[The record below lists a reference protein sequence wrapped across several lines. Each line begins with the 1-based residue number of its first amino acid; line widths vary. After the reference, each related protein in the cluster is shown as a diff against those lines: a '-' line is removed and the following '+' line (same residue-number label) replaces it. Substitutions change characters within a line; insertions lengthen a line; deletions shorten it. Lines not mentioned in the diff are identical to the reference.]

1 MLQLLKKTPTVL
13 CDRIS
18 RREWLQVG
26 GLGILG
32 LSLPNLLRAED
43 TQRRPRTRPSSGQS
57 KTSGRA
63 KSCILLY
70 LAGGPSQP
78 DMWDMKPEAPVEIRG
93 EFKAVATT
101 VPGIQMCEHLPRL
114 ARQAHHVTLIRSAHH
129 KVGHAHCAA
138 SYFVLTGEDRGDSI
152 EAFGARPIDYPGI
165 GAVLA
170 RLRPPERPIVPFVS
184 APYIMT
190 EGIGGPPSPGIYGGW
205 MGHAYDPFEINRH
218 RSPKEDPNSPD
229 FGFPDLTLRADVD
242 PRRLEGRRGLLGK
255 INSRC
260 DALQRSGVARA
271 MDAYQQRAFTL
282 LTSDVTRRAF
292 DLNSEPGRLRE
303 RYGRNI
309 YGQTCL
315 LARRLV
321 EAGTRMVVVR
331 WAPDCN
337 ATWDTHGTIAN
348 QPPAFDVLKG
358 TLLPQLDAGLGTL
371 LGDLHER
378 GLLQETL
385 VVAMGE
391 FGRSP
396 KVNPWA
402 GRDHWP
408 RCYSVLLAGGGV
420 RGGHVHGKSGK
431 IGADPSEDPVTP
443 HDVVATLYSLLGIP
457 PETELPDHLGRPV
470 RLGGPGQ
477 VIRGAMA

>member
-1 MLQLLKKTPTVL
+1 MLRLFKSTPTVL

-18 RREWLQVG
+18 RRDWLRVG

-32 LSLPNLLRAED
+32 LSLPGLLRAED
-43 TQRRPRTRPSSGQS
+43 TERRQRSRLSSAQGDGR
-57 KTSGRA
+57 GRA

-78 DMWDMKPEAPVEIRG
+78 DMWDMKPDAPVEIRG
-93 EFKAVATT
+93 EFKPIATT
-101 VPGIQMCEHLPRL
+101 LPGIRMCEHLPRV

-129 KVGHAHCAA
+129 NVGHAHCAA
-138 SYFVLTGEDRGDSI
+138 SYFVLTGEDRGDSVD
-152 EAFGARPIDYPGI
+152 AFGARPIDYPGI

-170 RLRPPERPIVPFVS
+170 RLRPPERPVVPFVS
-184 APYIMT
+184 APYVMT

-205 MGHAYDPFEINRH
+205 MGHAYDPFEVNRH
-218 RSPKEDPNSPD
+218 RSEKEDPNSPD
-229 FGFPDLTLRADVD
+229 FGFPELTLRADVD
-242 PRRLEGRRGLLGK
+242 PGRLDGRRGLLGQV
-255 INSRC
+255 NDRF
-260 DALQRSGVARA
+260 DALQRDGVAGT
-271 MDAYQQRAFTL
+271 MGAYQRRAFTL
-282 LTSDVTRRAF
+282 LTSDTTRRAF
-292 DLNSEPGRLRE
+292 DLSREPEALRAA
-303 RYGRNI
+303 YGRNS

-348 QPPAFDVLKG
+348 QPPAFKVLKE

-371 LGDLHER
+371 LEDLHVR
-378 GLLQETL
+378 GLLAETL

-408 RCYSVLLAGGGV
+408 RCYSVFLAGGGV
-420 RGGHVHGKSGK
+420 RGGHVYGKSGK
-431 IGADPSEDPVTP
+431 TGEDPSEDPVTP
-443 HDVVATLYSLLGIP
+443 HDIVATLYSLLGIP
-457 PETELPDHLGRPV
+457 PETELPDQLGRPI

-477 VIRGAMA
+477 VLRGVLA